1 MEYIREVLER
11 QEAALRRL
19 LLGRREGETGA
30 ERTEEA
36 ARRAG
41 REDTGREAAGRV
53 PAAQETLRQALE
65 RRSAE
70 RRAEMAGGPGLA
82 GPGTAPVPPAGQET
96 GERLPIRREAGPAA
110 ETAARGPDG
119 QPSAGEPA
127 RKWGGADGGTIR
139 RPSVGRPERKW
150 RPERR
155 SLSGSSGRDPRP
167 AAERRRRC
175 PGRFSGTPGG
185 TTARSA
191 CTDERRRQNCG

>member
-30 ERTEEA
+30 ERTAET

-41 REDTGREAAGRV
+41 RKDTGREAAGRI
-53 PAAQETLRQALE
+53 PAAQEALRQALE

-96 GERLPIRREAGPAA
+96 GERPPIRGEAGPAA
-110 ETAARGPDG
+110 ETAARGAGWAAIRRGAGAEPRRGGRRDREAPVRREAG
-119 QPSAGEPA
+119 PEAAAAGEAVSVREFREGSPSGGGEAKALSRAFQRDA
-127 RKWGGADGGTIR
+127 RRYDGAFR
-139 RPSVGRPERKW
+139 
-150 RPERR
+150 
-155 SLSGSSGRDPRP
+155 LY
-167 AAERRRRC
+167 
-175 PGRFSGTPGG
+175 
-185 TTARSA
+185 
-191 CTDERRRQNCG
+191 

>member
-30 ERTEEA
+30 ERTEET

-41 REDTGREAAGRV
+41 REDTGREAAGRI

-96 GERLPIRREAGPAA
+96 GERPPIRRETGPAA
-110 ETAARGPDG
+110 ETAARGAGWAAIRRGAGAEAGRGGRRDDKAPVRREAG
-119 QPSAGEPA
+119 MEAAAAAGEAVSVREFREGSPSGGGEAKALSRAFQRDA
-127 RKWGGADGGTIR
+127 RRYDGAFR
-139 RPSVGRPERKW
+139 
-150 RPERR
+150 
-155 SLSGSSGRDPRP
+155 LY
-167 AAERRRRC
+167 
-175 PGRFSGTPGG
+175 
-185 TTARSA
+185 
-191 CTDERRRQNCG
+191 

>member
-30 ERTEEA
+30 ERTAET

-41 REDTGREAAGRV
+41 RKDTGREAAGRI
-53 PAAQETLRQALE
+53 PAVQEALRQALE

-96 GERLPIRREAGPAA
+96 GERPPIRRETGPAA
-110 ETAARGPDG
+110 ETAARG
-119 QPSAGEPA
+119 
-127 RKWGGADGGTIR
+127 
-139 RPSVGRPERKW
+139 GRM
-150 RPERR
+150 
-155 SLSGSSGRDPRP
+155 GSHP
-167 AAERRRRC
+167 
-175 PGRFSGTPGG
+175 PGG
-185 TTARSA
+185 
-191 CTDERRRQNCG
+191 RRGPEEGRTEGR

>member
-30 ERTEEA
+30 ERTAET

-41 REDTGREAAGRV
+41 RENTGREAAGRI

-96 GERLPIRREAGPAA
+96 GERPPIRRETGPAA
-110 ETAARGPDG
+110 ETAARGAGWAAIRRGAGAETRRGGRRDDKAPVRREAG
-119 QPSAGEPA
+119 TEAAAAGEAVSVREFREGSPSGGGEAKALSRAFQRDA
-127 RKWGGADGGTIR
+127 RRYDGAFR
-139 RPSVGRPERKW
+139 
-150 RPERR
+150 
-155 SLSGSSGRDPRP
+155 LY
-167 AAERRRRC
+167 
-175 PGRFSGTPGG
+175 
-185 TTARSA
+185 
-191 CTDERRRQNCG
+191 

>member
-30 ERTEEA
+30 ERTAET

-41 REDTGREAAGRV
+41 RENTGREAAGRI

-110 ETAARGPDG
+110 ETAARGAGWAAIRRGAGAETRRGGRRDDKAPVRREAG
-119 QPSAGEPA
+119 TEAAAAGEAVSVREFREGSPSGGGEAKALSRAFQRDA
-127 RKWGGADGGTIR
+127 RRYDGAFR
-139 RPSVGRPERKW
+139 
-150 RPERR
+150 
-155 SLSGSSGRDPRP
+155 LY
-167 AAERRRRC
+167 
-175 PGRFSGTPGG
+175 
-185 TTARSA
+185 
-191 CTDERRRQNCG
+191 